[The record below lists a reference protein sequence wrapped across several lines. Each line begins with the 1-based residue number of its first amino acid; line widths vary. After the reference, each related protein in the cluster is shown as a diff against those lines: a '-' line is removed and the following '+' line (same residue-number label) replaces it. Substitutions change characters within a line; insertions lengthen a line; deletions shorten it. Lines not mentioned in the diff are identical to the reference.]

1 MRGLKKPTRCKPGI
15 LVIDDEIAFMRDE
28 VKLLGRMT
36 GASVRMAAS
45 LSQGI
50 AEVEDKAPDVVLL
63 DLVFFTADE
72 QPVSRTEYLR
82 AVEKNPD
89 ADAFAFHRWL
99 RSRSE
104 TARTHVIFWSMRMLM
119 REVMSA
125 LDDGRTFYLAKSTDW
140 SIVADWVR
148 RALNETG
155 HASHGYSV
163 AEPPLPRHVSKR
175 SKPGRR

>member
-1 MRGLKKPTRCKPGI
+1 VKKPTRREPDI
-15 LVIDDEIAFMRDE
+15 LVIDDEIAFMRDQ

-50 AEVEDKAPDVVLL
+50 AEVEDGAPDVVLL
-63 DLVFFTADE
+63 DLVFFTTDE
-72 QPVSRTEYLR
+72 GPVSYTEYLQ

-104 TARTHVIFWSMRMLM
+104 TTRAHVIFWSGRMFMRA
-119 REVMSA
+119 VMSA
-125 LDDGRTFYLAKSTDW
+125 LHDGRTFYVAKSADL
-140 SIVADWVR
+140 SVVAEWVR
-148 RALNETG
+148 RALEETDDLPQ
-155 HASHGYSV
+155 GYSV
-163 AEPPLPRHVSKR
+163 SEPPLGPNVSKR